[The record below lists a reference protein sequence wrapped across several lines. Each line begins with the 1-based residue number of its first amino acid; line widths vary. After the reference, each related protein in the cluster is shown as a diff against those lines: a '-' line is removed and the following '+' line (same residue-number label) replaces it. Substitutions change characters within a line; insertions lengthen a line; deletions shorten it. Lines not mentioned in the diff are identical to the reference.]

1 LINKKEEI
9 KMYITN
15 KNIRVILLSLSF
27 LLIISCSKYVDIKE
41 GSEKIML
48 VKEKPANCVS
58 KGTVDVSVLAEIAY
72 IEREEKYI
80 HKDLVQLAK
89 NSAVSVRANTIMKI
103 KTPKPGEATF
113 AMYKCTRPWAE

>member
-1 LINKKEEI
+1 
-9 KMYITN
+9 MYITN
-15 KNIRVILLSLSF
+15 KNIRAILLSLSF